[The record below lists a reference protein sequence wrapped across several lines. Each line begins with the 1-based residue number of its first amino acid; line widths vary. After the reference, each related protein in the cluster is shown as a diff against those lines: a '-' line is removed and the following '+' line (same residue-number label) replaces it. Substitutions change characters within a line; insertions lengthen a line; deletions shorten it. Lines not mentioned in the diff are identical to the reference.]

1 MPAER
6 AAAAAELRGHLHE
19 AGLAEA
25 RGVALLVGSKDIAR
39 SLGYKARAG
48 APASAPAPGRP
59 VLPPPHG
66 PQRGGG
72 RSRSE
77 GAPCLPPAAAARRV
91 TPPPPPPPQPPQPQP
106 QPQPQQPPPPPQPQ
120 PQPQPQP
127 LPAVRSGVPT
137 GGRSTGRPNMCPRGH
152 LLKNKR
158 NLEACELVC
167 DGGCGKVLPP

>member
-59 VLPPPHG
+59 VLPPPMVPSVAAG
-66 PQRGGG
+66 
-72 RSRSE
+72 
-77 GAPCLPPAAAARRV
+77 AAAARVPRAY
-91 TPPPPPPPQPPQPQP
+91 PPQ
-106 QPQPQQPPPPPQPQ
+106 QQPV
-120 PQPQPQP
+120 
-127 LPAVRSGVPT
+127 A
-137 GGRSTGRPNMCPRGH
+137 
-152 LLKNKR
+152 
-158 NLEACELVC
+158 
-167 DGGCGKVLPP
+167 